1 MRLSS
6 AADPLPTSFRYPKMH
21 PISAVHWLGKIG
33 LKGLIANSFLTLT
46 GQFLAAKKQF
56 SAAGRGI
63 ATAS

>member
-1 MRLSS
+1 
-6 AADPLPTSFRYPKMH
+6 MH